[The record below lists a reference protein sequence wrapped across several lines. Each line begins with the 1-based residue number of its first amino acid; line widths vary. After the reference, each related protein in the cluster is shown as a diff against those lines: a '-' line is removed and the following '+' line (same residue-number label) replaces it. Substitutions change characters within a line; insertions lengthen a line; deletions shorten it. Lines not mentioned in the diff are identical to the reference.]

1 LAGITGVLVG
11 KAFWN
16 FGCSIIDC
24 YTGTSTGRL
33 DCLQLGFNRPCL
45 ETPLTIAAFDWTTGL
60 QSRISL
66 AKRYGAG
73 TWHRPSSVRPA
84 PGMHIR
90 SHPTHGFQAVSGSS
104 SLSQICSLATNRGLD
119 PDASS
124 HTCPVFSSIH
134 GCSSLIESSASAA
147 SGFPS
152 LPQTHLP
159 VTEVQRPAHPVS

>member
-1 LAGITGVLVG
+1 M
-11 KAFWN
+11 WS
-16 FGCSIIDC
+16 CW
-24 YTGTSTGRL
+24 TGTSTGRL

-60 QSRISL
+60 QLRISI
-66 AKRYGAG
+66 AQRYGAG

-90 SHPTHGFQAVSGSS
+90 SHLTHDSQAVSGSS
-104 SLSQICSLATNRGLD
+104 SLSQIRSLATSRGID

-124 HTCPVFSSIH
+124 HTCPVSSSIH
-134 GCSSLIESSASAA
+134 GCSSLIKSSASSA
-147 SGFPS
+147 SGFLI

-159 VTEVQRPAHPVS
+159 VTEVRRPAHSVS